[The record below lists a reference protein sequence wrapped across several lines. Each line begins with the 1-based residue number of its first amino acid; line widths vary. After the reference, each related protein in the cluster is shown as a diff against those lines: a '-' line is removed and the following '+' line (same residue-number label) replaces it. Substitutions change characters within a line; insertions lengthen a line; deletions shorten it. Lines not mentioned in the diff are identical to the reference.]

1 MVNLSKEVL
10 DQIKPSYMTF
20 DRYEDSSYYSLMHFN
35 SAISM
40 LSTLLAIYFII
51 CKSPSAIGNYKWYLF
66 NISAMSFVFDFA
78 MTFIYLPQPLFP
90 SLVMCTK
97 GLLQPFGFVMGGLLG
112 FYMFIGFFG
121 MCSMSVTWAFAYRL
135 FLLTNKEHFINSA
148 LGISII
154 ALTQIFYE
162 TPTIVL
168 YGISTFTPS
177 HEYVL
182 EIAYAKFPKIKPFVH
197 NKSCAVVAFEAN
209 NWALAFMI
217 SCALQFSFNI
227 PVNLALLYASFHTL
241 HKRQAE
247 MSAKTA
253 KMHRQLLRSLIW
265 QMLVP
270 FCTLLVPFSIM
281 SVLVLL
287 QVENVEFFMKL
298 LFLVGTLH
306 SFFNSLA
313 MIFHIHPYRNAA
325 RAMVM
330 RCLMRRKHTTT
341 PVTTIDGNS
350 NKELSTTK

>member
-1 MVNLSKEVL
+1 MVNLSKEIL
-10 DQIKPSYMTF
+10 AQIQPSYMTF
-20 DRYEDSSYYSLMHFN
+20 DRYEDTSYYRLMHFN

-78 MTFIYLPQPLFP
+78 MT
-90 SLVMCTK
+90 
-97 GLLQPFGFVMGGLLG
+97 
-112 FYMFIGFFG
+112 
-121 MCSMSVTWAFAYRL
+121 MSVTWAFAYRL

-154 ALTQIFYE
+154 AITQIFYE

-227 PVNLALLYASFHTL
+227 PVNLALLYGSFHTL

-313 MIFHIHPYRNAA
+313 MIYHIHPYRNAA
-325 RAMVM
+325 RAMFM
-330 RCLMRRKHTTT
+330 RCLLRRKNTTT

-350 NKELSTTK
+350 NKELSTTR